1 MRYKLLGRS
10 GLRVS
15 ELCLGTMTFGE
26 DWGWGASSDESR
38 RIFDTFAEAG
48 GNFIDTANAYT
59 NGSSEKIVGELIAP
73 DRDKWVL
80 ASKYSLPLNMGA
92 PDRRPQRQRQ
102 PPEKYAAVRG
112 GQPEAAEHGGH

>member
-80 ASKYSLPLNMGA
+80 ASKYSLPLNMGT
-92 PDRRPQRQRQ
+92 PDRHNPN
-102 PPEKYAAVRG
+102 ASG
-112 GQPEAAEHGGH
+112 NHGKT